1 MFTTFQEPAPSIVSD
16 WSISSRYTV
25 AHRTNRHGALECIYR
40 GVVLHSR
47 RRVGF
52 ESDRKPSIEYSFSTA
67 PSEPAIGFPST
78 RFYVNTRDTLT
89 PAVCRITSIQ
99 MLIIFF
105 FLRIRTRNRLNKQWE
120 FIEQSRINTS
130 MFNRNTGNGISLG
143 IVFRWRRRTHRRVTV
158 DRLLIKSMAPLDFPR
173 PPR

>member
-105 FLRIRTRNRLNKQWE
+105 FYGFE
-120 FIEQSRINTS
+120 
-130 MFNRNTGNGISLG
+130 LG
-143 IVFRWRRRTHRRVTV
+143 IVQTNSGSSSSSHELIRQCSIGTRAMGFRSESFFVG
-158 DRLLIKSMAPLDFPR
+158 DGEPIGA
-173 PPR
+173 